1 MYVQHVFLT
10 IIVIITIMSLLAWH
24 VHALNV
30 VKCVKEM
37 QKKELQLSMVMHQN
51 PFLFCS
57 CVQFLWPIKA
67 AGHSAALV
75 LRSNIVR
82 CQPLEYWRPQEGDG
96 LTWLRQQSRTDND
109 DLKSSRED
117 PTRLPFPA
125 VSYVLFFQSRDK
137 AFVLPKGQKQKPK
150 FSHLSIKN
158 EPNAHWGK
166 TQFRPKCKQT
176 YKISI
181 KDILNQSKQTAELL
195 VKICCFATVCSKM
208 MLFVE
213 SKHDEY
219 QMMM

>member
-24 VHALNV
+24 VHAVNV

-96 LTWLRQQSRTDND
+96 LTWLRQHSRTDND

-125 VSYVLFFQSRDK
+125 VSYVLFSNLGIRPSSYPK
-137 AFVLPKGQKQKPK
+137 AKNKN
-150 FSHLSIKN
+150 LSFPIY
-158 EPNAHWGK
+158 P
-166 TQFRPKCKQT
+166 
-176 YKISI
+176 
-181 KDILNQSKQTAELL
+181 
-195 VKICCFATVCSKM
+195 SKM
-208 MLFVE
+208 NPMHTEAKLNSDRNVNKRTK
-213 SKHDEY
+213 SL
-219 QMMM
+219 